1 MKYVIG
7 IDLGTGSVKALLVD
21 QEGKV
26 RCESSR
32 SYPLL
37 HEQPGFSEQEPEAWV
52 DQTVECLR
60 ALVRES
66 GVEPK
71 EIEGISFSGQ
81 MHGLVLL
88 DEQGNVLRPAILWND
103 TRTTAQCRAIESKL
117 GPKLYQITKN
127 AALEGF
133 TLPKIIWVQEHE
145 PEVWGKAAVFLLPKD
160 YLRYRLTGKLHMDI
174 SDAAGTLLLDVMRK
188 QWSREI
194 CDTFGID
201 MSLCPPLAESLD
213 FVGCLLPEI
222 ASRTGLAPDTKVYA
236 GGADNACGA
245 VGAGILRKGD
255 ALCSIGTSGVI
266 LSYEDRE
273 KDFTGNIHFFNH
285 SQPDGYYAMGVT
297 LAAGYSLDWLKKTI
311 AAGESYEDF
320 LSKVSE
326 APAGAGGLLFTPYL
340 VGERTPHA
348 DSVIRGSFIGLDGSQ
363 RREHLVR
370 AVMEGITFSLHE
382 SVELFRGAGVEVGKI
397 VSIGGGAKNDVW
409 LQMQADIFQAPVVK
423 LNNEQGPALG
433 AAMLAAVGCGWF
445 DSIAECADR
454 FVGYDR
460 QFEPDPKRAAVYRD
474 LFGIYQSIYTS
485 TRDLNRRLQALNRRL
500 QAYR

>member
-26 RCESSR
+26 RYKTSR
-32 SYPLL
+32 SYPLQ
-37 HEQPGFSEQEPEAWV
+37 HEQPGHSEQEPEAWV
-52 DQTVECLR
+52 SQTVDGLR
-60 ALVRES
+60 ALVQES

-71 EIEGISFSGQ
+71 DIEGISFSGQ

-88 DEQGNVLRPAILWND
+88 DEQGQVLRPAILWND
-103 TRTTAQCRAIESKL
+103 TRTTAQCRTIESKL
-117 GPKLYQITKN
+117 GPRLYRITKN

-133 TLPKIIWVQEHE
+133 TLPKIMWVQEHE
-145 PEVWGKAAVFLLPKD
+145 SEVFRKAAVFLLPKD

-194 CDTFGID
+194 CDAFGID
-201 MSLCPPLAESLD
+201 MSLCPQLAESLD

-222 ASRTGLAPDTKVYA
+222 AARTGLSPDTKVYA

-273 KDFTGNIHFFNH
+273 KDFAGNIHFFNH
-285 SQPDGYYAMGVT
+285 SQPGSYYAMGVT

-311 AAGESYEDF
+311 AAGESYDAF
-320 LSKVSE
+320 LAKVSE
-326 APAGAGGLLFTPYL
+326 VPAGSGGLLFTPYL

-348 DSVIRGSFIGLDGSQ
+348 DSVIRGSFIGLDGSH

-370 AVMEGITFSLHE
+370 AVMEGITFSLQE
-382 SVELFRGAGVEVGKI
+382 SVGMLREAGVEVGTI
-397 VSIGGGAKNDVW
+397 VSIGGGAKNEVW

-423 LNNEQGPALG
+423 LTSEQGPALG

-445 DSIAECADR
+445 ASIAECADR

-460 QFEPDPKRAAVYRD
+460 QFEPDPKHAAVYQD
-474 LFGIYQSIYTS
+474 LFGIYQTVYAS
-485 TRDLNRRLQALNRRL
+485 TRDLNRRLQAHR
-500 QAYR
+500 